1 MHYITLKGRWAI
13 KTVLMNN
20 PNCTLQLYRGKCY
33 IYKEL
38 KIQIAAVSPPR
49 IPQNVYGE

>member
-20 PNCTLQLYRGKCY
+20 
-33 IYKEL
+33 KEL